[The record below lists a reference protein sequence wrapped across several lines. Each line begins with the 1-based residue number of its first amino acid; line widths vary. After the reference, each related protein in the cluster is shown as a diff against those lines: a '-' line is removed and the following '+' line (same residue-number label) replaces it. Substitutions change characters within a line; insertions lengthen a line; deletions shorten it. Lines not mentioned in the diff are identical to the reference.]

1 MRLEGSLDAFGLP
14 DVLQLLVS
22 TSKTGTLRL
31 RRLTP
36 TATCGHVRVENG
48 RIAAATSDEGRE
60 ALARRLV
67 AAGLIDRA
75 ALTAAVDAVEAGS
88 APSVVDALLAAG
100 AVGSDA
106 YEPVA
111 RAQATDAVFDL
122 LRWAEGE
129 FAFEVADEPGDAVSW
144 DANDI
149 VLEAQRRLGDWETVA
164 SRLPSSDAPL
174 RLVGQPGDEIVLGTD
189 EWTIVRLVD
198 GIRSTNEL
206 VSLIGKGEWETAT
219 TLAALVERGLI
230 VASDGGMEREL
241 GASALLGRVEG
252 APEPPA
258 ELSAAARMPSQR
270 IEPAPPRLSELFTPV
285 APAAPAP
292 VVPDAL
298 PPMPSMPSMPAMLPA
313 SMSTPM
319 PATLPAAMP
328 ATLPAAMPASVPG
341 SLPSSIATGVVE
353 TAPATVVTTDAGEAV
368 GEVVGSVVT
377 KPLPLEAPAPAAGDE
392 VDAGVSRALL
402 LRLIAG
408 VRSL

>member
-36 TATCGHVRVENG
+36 TATSGQVRVQGG
-48 RIAAATSDEGRE
+48 RIAGATSDEGRE

-67 AAGLIDRA
+67 AAGLVDRA
-75 ALTAAVDAVEAGS
+75 ALTSAVEAVEAHS
-88 APSVVDALLAAG
+88 APTVVDALLAAG

-122 LRWAEGE
+122 LRWTEGE
-129 FAFEVADEPGDAVSW
+129 FAFEVADPAAEPGDAVSW

-149 VLEAQRRLGDWETVA
+149 VLEAQRRLGAWDSVA
-164 SRLPSSDAPL
+164 SRLPAADAAL
-174 RLVGQPGDEIVLGTD
+174 RLVGQPGDEIVLGSD

-198 GIRSTNEL
+198 GVRTTADL
-206 VSLIGKGEWETAT
+206 VTLIGKGEWETAT

-241 GASALLGRVEG
+241 GASALLARVEG
-252 APEPPA
+252 APAPPMEPP
-258 ELSAAARMPSQR
+258 AAARMPAPRVESTPVR
-270 IEPAPPRLSELFTPV
+270 DAEPDRPAEPV
-285 APAAPAP
+285 APIAEPEPVPVAVETVPVMPDLPVPVPVASAPASATASAP
-292 VVPDAL
+292 TIDVA
-298 PPMPSMPSMPAMLPA
+298 SPA
-313 SMSTPM
+313 SP
-319 PATLPAAMP
+319 
-328 ATLPAAMPASVPG
+328 
-341 SLPSSIATGVVE
+341 
-353 TAPATVVTTDAGEAV
+353 AV

-377 KPLPLEAPAPAAGDE
+377 KPRPEEVPAPAAGDDA
-392 VDAGVSRALL
+392 DAGVSRALL